1 LVQFKYMNKQT
12 MIQKFNWNEEMIE
25 EKKNNKNSGKQLF
38 IDILKLTIPFLIFL
52 LWFVFN

>member
-38 IDILKLTIPFLIFL
+38 IDILKLTLPFLIFL
-52 LWFVFN
+52 LWFIFK